1 MGVCTHCPVPVSQ
14 LSAVQGLP
22 SSHPPVHDP
31 HDPLGTCSQP
41 SNWSQESCVQELPSS
56 QLSGVPGWQTPPEQ
70 VSFPLQTLLSLHD
83 VPSGTAA
90 CWQPAA
96 GSHESTVQGLPSSQ
110 LSAGVT
116 VWQLPSVPQASTPL
130 QTLLSLH
137 VSAAGL
143 HIHVYWCSQPATG
156 SQLSAV
162 HPLLSSQL
170 SGLPGWQLP
179 FEQVS

>member
-1 MGVCTHCPVPVSQ
+1 VSQ

-31 HDPLGTCSQP
+31 HDPLDTCWQP
-41 SNWSQESCVQELPSS
+41 SNESQESCVQELPSS
-56 QLSGVPGWQTPPEQ
+56 QSSGVPGWQVPPEQ
-70 VSFPLQTLLSLHD
+70 VSFPLQTLPSLHD
-83 VPSGTAA
+83 VPSCTAA
-90 CWQPAA
+90 CWQPATA
-96 GSHESTVQGLPSSQ
+96 SHESTVQGLLSSQ

-130 QTLLSLH
+130 QTLWSLH
-137 VSAAGL
+137 VSSAGL
-143 HIHVYWCSQPATG
+143 HTHVYWCWQPATA

-179 FEQVS
+179 LEQVS